1 MLFFYHCV
9 VCVTAALGRSFWL
22 LAINDGQIAMVP
34 IASVQAYIDYPNKFF
49 DVRYKAQCYDKVHSS
64 LIQQRSLSFVIQ

>member
-1 MLFFYHCV
+1 MDQTWFIQCHVLQERP
-9 VCVTAALGRSFWL
+9 GRSFWL

-49 DVRYKAQCYDKVHSS
+49 DVRYKAQCYDRVHSS
-64 LIQQRSLSFVIQ
+64 LVLSL